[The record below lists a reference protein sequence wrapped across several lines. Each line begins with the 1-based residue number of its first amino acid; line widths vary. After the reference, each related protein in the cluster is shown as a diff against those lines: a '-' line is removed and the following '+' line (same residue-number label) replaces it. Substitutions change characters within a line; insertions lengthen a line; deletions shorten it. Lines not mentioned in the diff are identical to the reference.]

1 MNMGQVWSSADFDGI
16 NTTGFEG
23 GRGSVLA
30 VTAQHNGSDGVWDT
44 DDDLSVPLNMNP
56 CPVSRDHESL
66 SLLDR
71 VRGFNSEHPGGGQFA
86 FGDGSVRFIQDTID
100 IRTYRE
106 LSTIAGSE
114 PVNE

>member
-1 MNMGQVWSSADFDGI
+1 MGQVWSSADFDGI
-16 NTTGFEG
+16 NPTGFEG

-44 DDDLSVPLNMNP
+44 EDDLVAPLNMVP
-56 CPVSRDHESL
+56 CPVSHDHPSL

-86 FGDGSVRFIQDTID
+86 MGDGSVRFIQETID

-114 PVNE
+114 VPSE